1 MPELLTRILL
11 LAIFVWLFWY
21 IVRELIPGNYL
32 TILGGIALVALAVV
46 AFQDPNDRLV
56 GPIWT
61 VLSFPFKPLGLSI
74 LLLTIALRKGLK
86 AMDSNLV
93 AWALAVLWIFST
105 PLVAYWLVGR
115 TQETAEQLAALN
127 DQGRAADVIV
137 VLGDGLNPADPAY
150 RGGTQLN
157 NPDNGFG
164 NSFVSRLQYAG
175 QLYQE
180 QQFLGGAPPL
190 VIVSPGPQVIEDT
203 DEVEDSVLRILG
215 AFGVPS
221 DQVVVEEFGVDMRTS
236 ADGVAF
242 ILEGRDYS
250 ETGYTLLLVAPA
262 NKVRR
267 GRSTF
272 ADALGILNDNVV
284 PAPTDFYGFQTA
296 NSDLIMRLGD
306 LLPTAEALNLSS
318 DVVEEYLAMIY
329 YFLRGWLY
337 DPIDA

>member
-11 LAIFVWLFWY
+11 LALFIWLFWY
-21 IVRELIPGNYL
+21 LIRELIPGTYL
-32 TILGGIALVALAVV
+32 TILGGLALVALAVV

-61 VLSFPFKPLGLSI
+61 VLAFPFKPLGLSI
-74 LLLTIALRKGLK
+74 LLLAIALRKGLK

-115 TQETAEQLAALN
+115 TQDTAEQLAALN

-137 VLGDGLNPADPAY
+137 VLGDGLNPSDPAY

-175 QLYQE
+175 ELYQE
-180 QQFLGGAPPL
+180 QQALGAIPL
-190 VIVSPGPQVIEDT
+190 VIVSPGPQIIDSSAELT
-203 DEVEDSVLRILG
+203 DSMTRILST
-215 AFGVPS
+215 FGVPFE
-221 DQVVVEEFGVDMRTS
+221 QVVIDTGGQDMRTS
-236 ADGVAF
+236 ADAVAN
-242 ILEGRDYS
+242 ILAERGYQ
-250 ETGYTLLLVAPA
+250 ETGYRLLLVAPA
-262 NKVRR
+262 NRVRR

-272 ADALGILNDNVV
+272 ADRLGVV
-284 PAPTDFYGFQTA
+284 RTDVIPAPTDFYGFQTG
-296 NSDLIMRLGD
+296 DDGILMKLGD

-318 DVVEEYLAMIY
+318 DVIEEYLASVY

>member
-11 LAIFVWLFWY
+11 LALFIWLFWY
-21 IVRELIPGNYL
+21 IIRELIPGNYL
-32 TILGGIALVALAVV
+32 TILGGLGLVALAVV

-56 GPIWT
+56 GPLWT

-74 LLLTIALRKGLK
+74 LLLAVALRKGLK

-115 TQETAEQLAALN
+115 TQDTAEQLAALN

-137 VLGDGLNPADPAY
+137 VLGDGASPSDPAY

-175 QLYQE
+175 ELYQ
-180 QQFLGGAPPL
+180 QQRAVGVIPL
-190 VIVSPGPQVIEDT
+190 VIVSPGPQINDNSEELRGDIT
-203 DEVEDSVLRILG
+203 RILG
-215 AFGVPS
+215 AFGVPP
-221 DQVVVEEFGVDMRTS
+221 DQVVIETGGVDMRTS
-236 ADGVAF
+236 ATGVAF
-242 ILEGRDYS
+242 ILAERGYQ
-250 ETGYTLLLVAPA
+250 ETGYTMLLVAPA
-262 NKVRR
+262 NRVRR

-272 ADALGILNDNVV
+272 ADRLGIVRSDVI
-284 PAPTDFYGFQTA
+284 PAPTDFYGFQTGGD
-296 NSDLIMRLGD
+296 DLLMRLGD
-306 LLPTAEALNLSS
+306 LLPTAEALKLSS
-318 DVVEEYLAMIY
+318 DIVEEYLASVY
-329 YFLRGWLY
+329 YFLRGWMY
-337 DPIDA
+337 APIDA

>member
-11 LAIFVWLFWY
+11 LAIVAWLFWY
-21 IVRELIPGNYL
+21 VVRVRISDSFLVV
-32 TILGGIALVALAVV
+32 LGGVALVALAIV
-46 AFQDPNDRLV
+46 AFQNPNDQLV
-56 GPIWT
+56 GPIWN

-74 LLLTIALRKGLK
+74 LLLAIALRKGLK

-127 DQGRAADVIV
+127 DQGRAAEVIV
-137 VLGDGLNPADPAY
+137 VLGDGLNPSDPAY

-164 NSFVSRLQYAG
+164 NSFVSRLQYAA

-180 QQFLGGAPPL
+180 QLFLGVAPL
-190 VIVSPGPQVIEDT
+190 VIVSPGPQITDDS
-203 DEVEDSVLRILG
+203 DEVEENVIRILA
-215 AFGVPS
+215 AFGVPPE
-221 DQVVVEEFGVDMRTS
+221 QVVVDENGVDMRTS
-236 ADGVAF
+236 SDEVAL
-242 ILEGRDYS
+242 ILSRRDFE
-250 ETGYTLLLVAPA
+250 ETGYSVLLVAPA

-267 GRSTF
+267 ARSTF
-272 ADALGILNDNVV
+272 ADSLGVLRSNVI
-284 PAPTDFYGFQTA
+284 PAPTDFYGFQTE
-296 NSDLIMRLGD
+296 NEDLLMRLGD

-318 DVVEEYLAMIY
+318 DIIEEYLATLY

-337 DPIDA
+337 APIDA

>member
-11 LAIFVWLFWY
+11 LAIFAWLFWY
-21 IVRELIPGNYL
+21 IVRELIPSNYL
-32 TILGGIALVALAVV
+32 TILGGIALVALAIV
-46 AFQDPNDRLV
+46 AFQDPNDAFV

-74 LLLTIALRKGLK
+74 LLLAIALRKGLK
-86 AMDSNLV
+86 EMDANLV

-105 PLVAYWLVGR
+105 PLVAYWLVNR

-137 VLGDGLNPADPAY
+137 VLGDGLNPSDPAY

-180 QQFLGGAPPL
+180 QLFLGIAPL
-190 VIVSPGPQVIEDT
+190 VIVSPGPQISDDT
-203 DEVEDSVLRILG
+203 AEVEADIVRILD
-215 AFGVPS
+215 AFGVPPG
-221 DQVVVEEFGVDMRTS
+221 QVVVDELGVDMRTS
-236 ADGVAF
+236 AGEVAV
-242 ILEGRDYS
+242 ILSARGYS
-250 ETGYTLLLVAPA
+250 ETGYTMLLVAPA
-262 NKVRR
+262 TKVRR
-267 GRSTF
+267 ARSTF
-272 ADALGILNDNVV
+272 ADSLGVLRSDII
-284 PAPTDFYGFQTA
+284 PAPTDFYGFQTE
-296 NSDLIMRLGD
+296 NEDILMRLGD

-318 DVVEEYLAMIY
+318 DIIEEYLATIY

-337 DPIDA
+337 SPIDG

>member
-11 LAIFVWLFWY
+11 LALFIWLFWY
-21 IVRELIPGNYL
+21 LIRELIPGTYL
-32 TILGGIALVALAVV
+32 TILGGLALVALAVV

-74 LLLTIALRKGLK
+74 LLLAIALRKGLK
-86 AMDSNLV
+86 AMNSNLV
-93 AWALAVLWIFST
+93 AWALAILWIFST

-115 TQETAEQLAALN
+115 TQDTAEQLAALN

-175 QLYQE
+175 ELYQE
-180 QQFLGGAPPL
+180 QQALGVIPL
-190 VIVSPGPQVIEDT
+190 VIVSPGPQIIDNNTELT
-203 DEVEDSVLRILG
+203 DNITRILST
-215 AFGVPS
+215 FGVPF
-221 DQVVVEEFGVDMRTS
+221 DQVVVDTTGLDMRTS
-236 ADGVAF
+236 ANAVAKT
-242 ILEGRDYS
+242 LSDRGYD
-250 ETGYTLLLVAPA
+250 ETGYRLLLVAPA
-262 NKVRR
+262 NRVRR

-272 ADALGILNDNVV
+272 ADSLGVV
-284 PAPTDFYGFQTA
+284 RSDVIPAPTDFYGFQTGT
-296 NSDLIMRLGD
+296 SGLLMRLGD

-318 DVVEEYLAMIY
+318 DVIEEYLASVY